1 MRLIKLAANNL
12 DPNPK
17 SDLNES
23 LLKTNEGLHLERN
36 HNNRFDVTSNDK
48 FIATNEY
55 TPHPANAP
63 YIEKTAI
70 SFELVVP
77 SVDEFRDRIIH
88 TLKIF
93 PYIVAEIDGEI
104 VGYAYVS
111 PFKERSAYDHC
122 VETSIYVKE
131 DARGKGIGSA
141 LYEELERLMPAIG
154 VKNMNACIAWIEV
167 PDEYLDNASETFH
180 EKHGY
185 TKVAHFHKCGFKFGR
200 YYDMIWMEK
209 ILS

>member
-1 MRLIKLAANNL
+1 MYHLPSTIYMKIRSCVPEDAEALA
-12 DPNPK
+12 K
-17 SDLNES
+17 
-23 LLKTNEGLHLERN
+23 
-36 HNNRFDVTSNDK
+36 
-48 FIATNEY
+48 IY
-55 TPHPANAP
+55 AP
-63 YIEKTAI
+63 YVDHTAI
-70 SFELVVP
+70 SFELEAP
-77 SVDEFRDRIIH
+77 AADEFRERIIN
-88 TLKIF
+88 TLKKF
-93 PYIVAEIDGEI
+93 PYIVAEIDDEI

-131 DARGKGIGSA
+131 DLRGKGVGSA

-154 VKNMNACIAWIEV
+154 VKNMNACIAWIET

-185 TKVAHFHKCGFKFGR
+185 TKVAHFHRCGYKFGR